1 MFRHRSEKVDALAT
15 VPLFKGLNKRQ
26 LDEVAKLADEV
37 EVQAGKVLVK
47 QGQLAREF
55 FLIVKGR
62 VRVEQDGQEIGH
74 LGDGEYFG
82 EMGLLDG
89 QARSASVIADTDTS
103 LVVVHSTAFGTLI
116 DNVPGFQ
123 KAMLRTLAR
132 RVREREQALL
142 H

>member
-1 MFRHRSEKVDALAT
+1 VFRHRSEKVDALAT

-26 LDEVAKLADEV
+26 IDEVAKLADEV

-62 VRVEQDGQEIGH
+62 VRVEQDGEEIGH
-74 LGDGEYFG
+74 LADGEYFG

-89 QARSASVIADTDTS
+89 QERSATVIAETDTS
-103 LVVVHSTAFGTLI
+103 LVVVHSTAFDTLI

>member
-89 QARSASVIADTDTS
+89 QARSATVIADTDTS
-103 LVVVHSTAFGTLI
+103 LVVVHSTAFDTLI